1 MSLPLTVI
9 DRLFERLQLTY
20 GRDFL
25 SASEGTD
32 INAMKSFWAHE
43 LAGFAENLH
52 AIGKALESLPER
64 VPNLI
69 VFRNICLRYL
79 PEPALGL
86 PAPKADPAIIAA
98 AMAALKP
105 AEGGHGSKDWARA
118 LKKRDDAGDRIGLNR
133 ERCYKNALGLHPNGT
148 QL

>member
-1 MSLPLTVI
+1 MSLPLPVI
-9 DRLFERLQLTY
+9 ERLFERLQLTY

-25 SASEGTD
+25 SSSEGTD
-32 INAMKSFWAHE
+32 IGAIKSFWAHE
-43 LAGFAENLH
+43 LAGFAGNLK

-64 VPNLI
+64 VPNVI

-98 AMAALKP
+98 ALAAIKP
-105 AEGGHGSKDWARA
+105 AEGGHHRKSWARV
-118 LKKRDDAGDRIGLNR
+118 LQKRDEAGERLNPNQI
-133 ERCYKNALGLHPNGT
+133 RCYKNAIGLHPNGA